1 MYIALFVV
9 ALIGLIA
16 LGRRMRHQRRIERR
30 IRRAQA
36 LEQISHLR
44 QLLEVLQQHRGLCFG
59 VMSGAPSL
67 EPRLATAYEQV
78 SLLVAQAKQ
87 YESSLFWF
95 PAWPQALAMWQQIG
109 ERHAQELSAEQ
120 VLLLHSD
127 LIALVLETT
136 RELASEHDLI
146 LLGGL
151 APQPP
156 GSWYELLEHSE
167 LLGQARAIG
176 TGIAARRQNT
186 ELQRNELSLLRH
198 RIADQAYLTLARLD
212 TEPELRALLAGRI
225 TEAEES
231 LDDLLALMDQLVT
244 ARNEES
250 LRAMTY
256 FHCATRAISAHFTLV
271 DLLLE
276 RLKNHPANP
285 D

>member
-9 ALIGLIA
+9 ALIGLILLA
-16 LGRRMRHQRRIERR
+16 RRARRQGRIEKR

-36 LEQISHLR
+36 LEQILHLR
-44 QLLEVLQQHRGLCFG
+44 HLLEILQQHRGLCFG
-59 VMSGAPSL
+59 VMSGEQSL
-67 EPRLATAYEQV
+67 ASRLTEACQQV
-78 SLLVAQAKQ
+78 ELLIAQARQ

-95 PAWPQALAMWQQIG
+95 PSWPGALAMWRQIG
-109 ERHAQELSAEQ
+109 ERREQELSAEQ
-120 VLLLHSD
+120 VLLSHSN

-146 LLGGL
+146 FLGGL

-198 RIADQAYLTLARLD
+198 RITDQAFMTLARLD
-212 TEPELRALLAGRI
+212 TDPELRPLLDGKVV
-225 TEAEES
+225 EAEDS
-231 LDDLLALMDQLVT
+231 LDNLLALMDQLIT

-250 LRAMTY
+250 VRAMTY
-256 FHCATRAISAHFTLV
+256 FHCATRAISAHLTLV
-271 DLLLE
+271 DLLIE
-276 RLKNHPANP
+276 RLKREPRR

>member
-9 ALIGLIA
+9 ALIGLILLA
-16 LGRRMRHQRRIERR
+16 RRARRQGRIEKR

-36 LEQISHLR
+36 LEQILHLR
-44 QLLEVLQQHRGLCFG
+44 HLLEILQQHRGLCFG
-59 VMSGAPSL
+59 VMSGEQSL
-67 EPRLATAYEQV
+67 ESRLVEACQRV
-78 SLLVAQAKQ
+78 DLLIAQARQ

-95 PAWPQALAMWQQIG
+95 PSWPNALAMWQQIG
-109 ERHAQELSAEQ
+109 ERQPQGLSAEQ
-120 VLLLHSD
+120 VLLLHSN
-127 LIALVLETT
+127 LISLVLETI
-136 RELASEHDLI
+136 RELAGKHDLI

-156 GSWYELLEHSE
+156 GCWYELLEHSE

-198 RIADQAYLTLARLD
+198 RIADQAFLTLARLD
-212 TEPELRALLAGRI
+212 TDPELRPLLDGKVV
-225 TEAEES
+225 EAEES
-231 LDDLLALMDQLVT
+231 LDNLLALMDQLVT

-256 FHCATRAISAHFTLV
+256 FHCATRAISAHLTLV
-271 DLLLE
+271 DLLIE
-276 RLKNHPANP
+276 RLRRESSRQ